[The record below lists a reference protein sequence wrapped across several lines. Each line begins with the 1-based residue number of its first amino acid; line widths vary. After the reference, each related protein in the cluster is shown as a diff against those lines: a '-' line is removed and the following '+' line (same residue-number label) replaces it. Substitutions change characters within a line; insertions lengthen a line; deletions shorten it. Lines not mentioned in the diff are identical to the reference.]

1 VAKFRCALPSNLRRS
16 LGAVV
21 SVCEANCDP
30 QGFLLALSA
39 FSSAEM
45 ARARTWSSI
54 QEKFGVAVSCPL
66 GTGGE
71 LLRYSFPE
79 HLPIVRICCA
89 MYILNSSL
97 RFSSSKFD
105 LTFYWRIHCDET
117 GRVQQSARLMPNIVD
132 TSLSKCDENAL
143 NFAPSSHM
151 TPLLQEEHCHFNEAK
166 RHVWK
171 TCKHRWHRK
180 RDQRH
185 SQPMLILTKWFP

>member
-1 VAKFRCALPSNLRRS
+1 M
-16 LGAVV
+16 
-21 SVCEANCDP
+21 CEANCDP

-39 FSSAEM
+39 YSSAEM

-71 LLRYSFPE
+71 LLRYSYPE

-89 MYILNSSL
+89 MYFLNSSL

-105 LTFYWRIHCDET
+105 LSFYWRIHCDET

-132 TSLSKCDENAL
+132 TGLPKCVENVL
-143 NFAPSSHM
+143 NFAPSLYM
-151 TPLLQEEHCHFNEAK
+151 TRPCS
-166 RHVWK
+166 
-171 TCKHRWHRK
+171 RK
-180 RDQRH
+180 NVA
-185 SQPMLILTKWFP
+185 ILMKLSAMFGKLANTVGIGSAIKDILSRC